1 MEIVMPVHH
10 FSWISTLRSAAWFS
24 PLGAIRMPQKT
35 SIKASGAAPH
45 SALIAE
51 LSMDADHGVQ
61 SLSAR
66 FQFESSSS
74 IRLFDT
80 KHTPVRVKVFLSM
93 LTSLSFHK
101 NLRPFGFS
109 VHPAMTADTGRSR
122 LSARGT

>member
-51 LSMDADHGVQ
+51 LSIEADHALAVFKRQ
-61 SLSAR
+61 V
-66 FQFESSSS
+66 S
-74 IRLFDT
+74 I
-80 KHTPVRVKVFLSM
+80 
-93 LTSLSFHK
+93 
-101 NLRPFGFS
+101 
-109 VHPAMTADTGRSR
+109 
-122 LSARGT
+122 